1 MPALQGK
8 DHHLAIASERTVK
21 TIEVM
26 LRRYP
31 GITRREIA
39 ARIGLGEIA
48 VGKHVKT
55 IRARVWGG

>member
-8 DHHLAIASERTVK
+8 DHHFVIASERTVK
-21 TIEVM
+21 TIEAM

-39 ARIGLGEIA
+39 ARIGLGEVA
-48 VGKHVKT
+48 VGKHV
-55 IRARVWGG
+55 